1 MQAGDIFSLIGMLA
15 GFALILVLAYWAV
28 KLLSRGYGGG
38 AGRMV
43 EVLDRV
49 ALGQEKQL
57 LVVKTAGKVLL
68 LGVTA
73 HRIEKIEEL
82 DAARLPEPPAAAQN
96 SDFRSMFKGVLESRK
111 GKGSGDEGNADTR
124 DA

>member
-1 MQAGDIFSLIGMLA
+1 MQAGDIFSLVGMFA
-15 GFALILVLAYWAV
+15 GFIFILFLAYWAARWV
-28 KLLSRGYGGG
+28 GRGQLAAG

-49 ALGQEKQL
+49 PLGQEKQL

-73 HRIEKIEEL
+73 HCIEKLEEL
-82 DAARLPEPPAAAQN
+82 DPGALPPPPSPPQNGAFFAAMKDALA
-96 SDFRSMFKGVLESRK
+96 RK
-111 GKGSGDEGNADTR
+111 SGKESGDEAD
-124 DA
+124 AGKA

>member
-82 DAARLPEPPAAAQN
+82 DAARLPEPAAAAQ
-96 SDFRSMFKGVLESRK
+96 DGAFLAALKGALQARK
-111 GKGSGDEGNADTR
+111 GKESADEGNADTR